1 MALQFQVRINL
12 IIGFTISDKSD
23 VIILTVVT
31 VIISIILFA
40 LNVAAYGVVP
50 ISSHIRNNSLQYL

>member
-12 IIGFTISDKSD
+12 ILAFTIHDTSD
-23 VIILTVVT
+23 VIIPTVLT

-40 LNVAAYGVVP
+40 LNVAA
-50 ISSHIRNNSLQYL
+50 